1 MEEVSA
7 HGEESESLIIKGEIE
22 NREVALN
29 SLAVFFFFFF
39 LNLRGLFCFKSSNF
53 LLFHFL
59 VFNIFFLKIVHNFLE
74 SRTISWK
81 TLIDMV
87 S

>member
-39 LNLRGLFCFKSSNF
+39 FKSAW
-53 LLFHFL
+53 L
-59 VFNIFFLKIVHNFLE
+59 
-74 SRTISWK
+74 IS
-81 TLIDMV
+81 L
-87 S
+87 

>member
-39 LNLRGLFCFKSSNF
+39 QICLVNFTLNLQTCYWFTFWF
-53 LLFHFL
+53 
-59 VFNIFFLKIVHNFLE
+59 
-74 SRTISWK
+74 
-81 TLIDMV
+81 
-87 S
+87 

>member
-39 LNLRGLFCFKSSNF
+39 KSDW
-53 LLFHFL
+53 L
-59 VFNIFFLKIVHNFLE
+59 
-74 SRTISWK
+74 IS
-81 TLIDMV
+81 L
-87 S
+87 